1 MCWGGFVN
9 SHHDDFSLG
18 PVCEA
23 KSTYLRRKKSADA
36 TDQLTKFRVDGEFS
50 VEARKQLVGQLPE
63 NLRQSYDAHE
73 KLLLDHLGKGHIT
86 QETHWNGMVLFLDKR
101 FRFPS

>member
-1 MCWGGFVN
+1 MLGGFVN
-9 SHHDDFSLG
+9 SHHDDFSLQ

-23 KSTYLRRKKSADA
+23 KSAYLKTKNLTHAN
-36 TDQLTKFRVDGEFS
+36 DQLMKFRVDGEFS
-50 VEARKQLVGQLPE
+50 VEARRQLVKQLPG
-63 NLRQSYDAHE
+63 NLRPSYDAHE

-86 QETHWNGMVLFLDKR
+86 QQTYWNGMVLFLNEH